1 VDTAGAAG
9 DSMSFDN
16 ISVKEVIFDREGDPL
31 TLFLHP
37 EGVPRI
43 EYDADRNLKGLLIEP
58 DGQNQIRNGSGTGS
72 TTGVIGSGGALPTN
86 WADGGAGG
94 LTREI
99 IGTGTE
105 NGVAYIDIKM
115 SGTAIATQSVLYF
128 EGATQ
133 ISTAD
138 GETWTLSA
146 FIKNVDTTSIYDSAN
161 FIYVNYSSTPSFLS
175 TLTEAITPTT
185 DLVRYES
192 TKTLSGATIAN
203 TRPGITFYLTNGNT
217 YDFTVRIGWAQMEE
231 SPIATS
237 PMPTTGST
245 FTRDRDDASMTNVS
259 GLIGQKE
266 GTLYVEVDWRLATG
280 TYQYLLIASDGTTN
294 NRVLIYNAGG
304 NINMFAQA
312 DGGSAEVSRGIDSTG
327 FSGIQK
333 IAFAYK
339 TDDYELYRNGSS
351 VSSSTSGSLAAL
363 ATLTD
368 IDIGQSATAS
378 FQANM
383 WIRAIQII
391 PRRLSDEQLIELTS

>member
-1 VDTAGAAG
+1 VFNRPYAHSVSSKVD
-9 DSMSFDN
+9 N
-16 ISVKEVIFDREGDPL
+16 
-31 TLFLHP
+31 
-37 EGVPRI
+37 
-43 EYDADRNLKGLLIEP
+43 DAVAP
-58 DGQNQIRNGSGTGS
+58 DG
-72 TTGVIGSGGALPTN
+72 TTTATKINPLN
-86 WADGGAGG
+86 
-94 LTREI
+94 LFNF
-99 IGTGTE
+99 
-105 NGVAYIDIKM
+105 NGVAYNGIAEVTDVLSFFVKSNGTEIITGQTG
-115 SGTAIATQSVLYF
+115 SGDVWVLNIVTGSVVSLDY
-128 EGATQ
+128 
-133 ISTAD
+133 
-138 GETWTLSA
+138 
-146 FIKNVDTTSIYDSAN
+146 
-161 FIYVNYSSTPSFLS
+161 
-175 TLTEAITPTT
+175 
-185 DLVRYES
+185 RYES
-192 TKTLSGATIAN
+192 LSAQYYGDGWWRVSLVLGSAQTAQ
-203 TRPGITFYLTNGNT
+203 RT
-217 YDFTVRIGWAQMEE
+217 YINAYDNLDGFWLWGFQCET

-237 PMPTTGST
+237 YMPTTISP

-312 DGGSAEVSRGIDSTG
+312 DGGSAEVSQGIDSTG

-383 WIRAIQII
+383 WIRAVQII
-391 PRRLSDEQLIELTS
+391 PRRLSNEQLIELTS